1 MKVYSL
7 NKIKKIEKVGTLIIV
22 YYEDGTKF
30 QLIDD
35 VIFEKDLIN
44 DIDYPLVDH
53 CIWKNLK

>member
-35 VIFEKDLIN
+35 VIFEN
-44 DIDYPLVDH
+44 SADH
-53 CIWKNLK
+53 HHFDKNG